1 MNIGGAS
8 SSELLFHSFLSAI
21 SSSRSLKMEKSKMN
35 SSALFI
41 FVHLI
46 QTINWVYAK
55 EVDNEGLCSQLI
67 RPMGYPCTEFVVGTK
82 DGFLLGLQRI
92 PYGIRDRGIVK
103 VGSRPPVFLQHGLFQ
118 GGDTWFQNSREQS
131 LGFIL
136 ADSGFDVWVGNVR
149 GTRWSHGHVSLSE
162 HSKAFWD
169 WSWEELAGYD
179 LPVMIEFIYS
189 VTGSKVF
196 YVGHSQGT
204 IMAFAAFTQ
213 PEVVNMVAAAALL
226 SPISYL
232 NHITSSF
239 ARAAVNLHL
248 DQIMSSMG
256 LHQINFR
263 SNIGVQLVD
272 YVCASEEANCGDLL
286 TSITGPNCCFN
297 SSRIDFYLEYEPHPS
312 STKNIK
318 HLFQMIRKGTFA
330 KFDYGLW
337 GNLKHYGSLN
347 PIDYDLSQ
355 IPESLPL
362 WMAYGGKDA
371 LGDFVDVN
379 HTLAELNSE
388 PVLVSLESYAHLD
401 FILSVQAKA
410 DLYDSMVNFFKSQ
423 SRKLFE

>member
-1 MNIGGAS
+1 
-8 SSELLFHSFLSAI
+8 
-21 SSSRSLKMEKSKMN
+21 MN

-379 HTLAELNSE
+379 HTLAQLNSE

>member
-1 MNIGGAS
+1 
-8 SSELLFHSFLSAI
+8 
-21 SSSRSLKMEKSKMN
+21 MEKSKMN

>member
-1 MNIGGAS
+1 MEISKRNS
-8 SSELLFHSFLSAI
+8 SSLFV
-21 SSSRSLKMEKSKMN
+21 
-35 SSALFI
+35 I
-41 FVHLI
+41 FCLI
-46 QTINWVYAK
+46 HTINRVYAR
-55 EVDNEGLCSQLI
+55 EVDVEGLCSQLI
-67 RPMGYPCTEFVVGTK
+67 RPMGYPCTEFTVGTK
-82 DGFLLGLQRI
+82 DGFLLGVQRI
-92 PYGIRDRGIVK
+92 PYGIRDRGTVK

-118 GGDTWFQNSREQS
+118 GGDTWFLNSREQS

-189 VTGSKVF
+189 VTESKVF

-204 IMAFAAFTQ
+204 LMAFAAFTQ
-213 PEVVNMVAAAALL
+213 PEVVNMVAATALL

-232 NHITSSF
+232 NHLSSSF
-239 ARAAVNLHL
+239 GRAAVDFHL
-248 DQIMSSMG
+248 DQIMNSMG

-263 SNIGVQLVD
+263 SNIAVQLAD
-272 YVCASEEANCGDLL
+272 YVCASGGINCSDLL

-297 SSRIDFYLEYEPHPS
+297 NSRIDFYLEYEPHPS

-347 PIDYDLSQ
+347 PMDYDLSQ

-371 LGDFVDVN
+371 LGDLLDVN
-379 HTLAELNSE
+379 HTLSQLNCK
-388 PVLVSLESYAHLD
+388 PVLVYLDSYAHLD

-410 DLYDSMVNFFKSQ
+410 DLYDSMVDFFKSQ
-423 SRKLFE
+423 SRELCE